1 MSKAQISI
9 LGATSH
15 ISKGL
20 IYNFLS
26 RGMSHLHLFTTSPS
40 ETYHFIKNICSTHAK
55 RCTIHAGYHEFASC
69 SFDVVINCIGVGTQ
83 KKLCGDFTKYF
94 TVGEKYDNIVI
105 EYLQNHSP
113 EALYISFSSGAV
125 YGRSYAKPVTEWTQN
140 IIKVNHVAQ
149 EDYYS
154 ICKLNSEAKHRAFS
168 HLKIVDLR
176 LFSYFSRFIDI
187 SDGYFITDV
196 IDSIKNNK
204 VLVTDSS
211 NFVRDYVHP
220 DDLFAIILKCCEAEN
235 INGAYDVM
243 SASPVEKW
251 EILKYFSNTYGLKYR
266 LSDSNNSTSP
276 TGTKNVY
283 YSEFDKVS
291 SLGYQPTLTS
301 IDTIVQESKYLVKS
315 LDTFPID
322 SKNAVL

>member
-1 MSKAQISI
+1 MSNANISI

-20 IYNFLS
+20 IYNFLCS
-26 RGMSHLHLFTTSPS
+26 GTSHLHLFTTSPS
-40 ETYHFIKNICSTHAK
+40 IVSRFIQSIWAAYEK
-55 RCTIHAGYHEFASC
+55 RYTIHDGYHEFELFSY
-69 SFDVVINCIGVGTQ
+69 DVVINCIGVGTQ

-94 TVGEKYDNIVI
+94 TVGEKYDNMVI
-105 EYLQNHSP
+105 QYLQKKSSKT
-113 EALYISFSSGAV
+113 LYISFSSGAV
-125 YGRSYAKPVTEWTQN
+125 YGRSFTKPVTEWTEN

-211 NFVRDYVHP
+211 NIVRDYVHP

-266 LSDSNNSTSP
+266 LSDSINSTSP

-283 YSEFDKVS
+283 YSKFDKIS
-291 SLGYQPTLTS
+291 SLGYQPALTS

-315 LDTFPID
+315 ADTFPID
-322 SKNAVL
+322 SKNDVL